1 MARRLRGAMID
12 LAETGHGD
20 VVKLKDVRPPEWRLR
35 VGDRRA
41 FFRGSGEMRR
51 KSTYSGFG
59 GETRHMDTRPETRV
73 ADEVWIATALLH
85 RRHPDRDDFTVREIV
100 RQAETEKIADG
111 PLRPGV
117 QVHAYLHCVAN
128 KAPNPG
134 RHRTLFETSKGRR
147 RLFRPGDPCH
157 PRRSSGKDLPR
168 DDEIPPACRGL
179 IEWYRNEYAGGG
191 GRREADPILSLR
203 GLGKALRAGEDA
215 DACVE
220 RLRKGWG

>member
-1 MARRLRGAMID
+1 
-12 LAETGHGD
+12 
-20 VVKLKDVRPPEWRLR
+20 
-35 VGDRRA
+35 
-41 FFRGSGEMRR
+41 
-51 KSTYSGFG
+51 
-59 GETRHMDTRPETRV
+59 MDTRPDTRV

-117 QVHAYLHCVAN
+117 QVHACLHCVAN

-134 RHRTLFETSKGRR
+134 RHRTLFETSKGCRH
-147 RLFRPGDPCH
+147 LFRPGDPCH

-168 DDEIPPACRGL
+168 DDELPPAYRGL
-179 IEWYRNEYAGGG
+179 IEWYRNEYAGDG
-191 GRREADPILSLR
+191 GRREANPILSLR